1 MRHEGARERQEVGI
15 GYNLSYLHKAPGAP
29 SALGLQVGAG
39 RLVDRG
45 AMEVSDFFVMMF
57 WIVLFGV
64 LLLYCD
70 KMNK

>member
-1 MRHEGARERQEVGI
+1 
-15 GYNLSYLHKAPGAP
+15 
-29 SALGLQVGAG
+29 
-39 RLVDRG
+39 
-45 AMEVSDFFVMMF
+45 MEVSDFFIMMS